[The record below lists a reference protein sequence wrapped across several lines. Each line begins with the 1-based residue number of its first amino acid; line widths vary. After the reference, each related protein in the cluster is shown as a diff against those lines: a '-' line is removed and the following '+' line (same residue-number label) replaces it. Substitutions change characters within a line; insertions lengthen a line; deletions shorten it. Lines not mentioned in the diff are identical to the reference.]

1 MKSTFLAILD
11 EAFEDQFDP
20 MSPDERESVKTE
32 QRKEM
37 ERLLAKYDELP
48 QDSDMKD
55 VDDLRFV
62 MNDLLWDHVRSLE
75 AKEMMDLLMNFNIIP
90 SEDELTHQIVNRLSM
105 DTSYVQAFMDAP
117 TGSQAEAV
125 IELMTE

>member
-1 MKSTFLAILD
+1 MKELLAIVQ
-11 EAFEDQFDP
+11 EAFEDAFDP